1 MGTSKYNRA
10 VTEPK
15 DDASDEQD
23 FLNAMDGVT
32 PLAPDPRG
40 RRHSKPPLSPPLPV
54 LTQQPVDDLYGQD
67 EEFAAPDVNPDELRK
82 LRRGD
87 YPSQG
92 LVDLHQMTAA
102 EARAAA
108 GRFLDESRLRRRR
121 CVCIVH
127 GRGAHSEGQ
136 EAVLKPSV
144 REYLRSHRSVRA
156 YTEAPRSL
164 GGAVYV
170 LLRK

>member
-10 VTEPK
+10 VSEPK
-15 DDASDEQD
+15 DDASDAED

-40 RRHSKPPLSPPLPV
+40 RSHSKPPPSPPLPV
-54 LTQQPVDDLYGQD
+54 ATSLPFDDLYGPD
-67 EEFAAPDVNPDELRK
+67 EEFVAPDVNRDELKK

-92 LVDLHQMTAA
+92 QVDLHQMTAA

-108 GRFLDESRLRRRR
+108 GRFLDESRLRRHR

-127 GRGAHSEGQ
+127 GRGSHSEGQ

-144 REYLRSHRSVRA
+144 RAYLRSHRSVRA
-156 YTEAPRSL
+156 YVDAPRSL